1 MLFFCEFMKINIEIL
16 YFYLGKS
23 EKYFKFLKNLLK
35 VLFVFVIYID
45 FYISYYFELFIF
57 VLLNFVNF

>member
-23 EKYFKFLKNLLK
+23 GKYFKFLKNLLK

-45 FYISYYFELFIF
+45 FYIRYYFELFIF